1 MNPDLSLPKLQ
12 PYTPKLTTVDE
23 GLRAQIEAL
32 IPPLRRYARALVRD
46 SVAADDLVQECPA
59 RALSKIHLWQE
70 GTDLRAWLFAILH
83 NQHVSLTRRAE
94 REREHIEL
102 QKHNPDLA
110 ISPNQTASLELRDLE
125 RAIAKLSDDQRAV
138 ILLIGLEG
146 MGCEEVATILNLP
159 IGTVRSR
166 LFRGRETLRI
176 RTGLFPKR
184 RIPGLVT
191 KPRSC
196 APPNA
201 HRKISPS
208 RSQQIV
214 HRDIASS
221 RRIHRYSEVKSRG

>member
-1 MNPDLSLPKLQ
+1 MNPDLSPPKLQ
-12 PYTPKLTTVDE
+12 PHTPKSTTVDE

-176 RTGLFPKR
+176 RTGLFSHR

-196 APPNA
+196 AAPNA

-208 RSQQIV
+208 RSQQMV
-214 HRDIASS
+214 RRDIASS
-221 RRIHRYSEVKSRG
+221 HRIHCYGKVKSRG

>member
-1 MNPDLSLPKLQ
+1 MNPDLSPPKLQ
-12 PYTPKLTTVDE
+12 PHTPKSTTVDE

-46 SVAADDLVQECPA
+46 SVAADDLVQECLA

-166 LFRGRETLRI
+166 LSAAAKLCVSA
-176 RTGLFPKR
+176 
-184 RIPGLVT
+184 PGSFLSAESLVL
-191 KPRSC
+191 
-196 APPNA
+196 
-201 HRKISPS
+201 
-208 RSQQIV
+208 
-214 HRDIASS
+214 
-221 RRIHRYSEVKSRG
+221 